1 MTNDIMCGY
10 PGDREA
16 VLMAYLYDDIA
27 PADRAAFEQ
36 HLTTCARC
44 RGELNGLVDVRAQLA
59 RWSPPDLNLA
69 PSGRRPSF
77 VSEMPIV
84 QPPPARWSLSRDI
97 PRWAQLAAAL
107 LVVGVAAGIANL
119 EVRYDRNGLSI
130 RTGWSKSTSQ
140 GLPSS
145 NAASLADPSSAGRAD
160 LVAIEQRLERLERL
174 PSELRAQFGAPSA
187 ATIAHT
193 PSVGD
198 AELMRRVRTLV
209 DESARRQQTELALR
223 VAEVVRDMNVKREAD
238 LQRIDQ
244 SLGMFQNKTGVEVL
258 RNRQKL
264 DYILQR
270 VSQQQQPQ
278 Q

>member
-16 VLMAYLYDDIA
+16 TLMAYLYEDIA

-69 PSGRRPSF
+69 PPGRRPSF
-77 VSEMPIV
+77 VSEMPSL
-84 QPPPARWSLSRDI
+84 QPPRARWSLAREI
-97 PRWAQLAAAL
+97 PRWAQIAAAL
-107 LVVGVAAGIANL
+107 LVVGVAAGLANL
-119 EVRYDRNGLSI
+119 DVRYDGHGLSI
-130 RTGWSKSTSQ
+130 RTGWSKSTGQ
-140 GLPSS
+140 GLSS
-145 NAASLADPSSAGRAD
+145 GTPVSPAVDPSTSRAE

-174 PSELRAQFGAPSA
+174 PSELRAQVGAPSA
-187 ATIAHT
+187 TVIART

-198 AELMRRVRTLV
+198 AELMRRARALV

-223 VAEVVRDMNVKREAD
+223 LAEAVRDMNLQRQAD
-238 LQRIDQ
+238 LRKIDQ
-244 SLGMFQNKTGVEVL
+244 NLGMFQDKTGVEVL

-270 VSQQQQPQ
+270 VSQQPQ

>member
-16 VLMAYLYDDIA
+16 TLMAYLYEDIA

-69 PSGRRPSF
+69 PPGRRPSF
-77 VSEMPIV
+77 VSEMPSL
-84 QPPPARWSLSRDI
+84 QPPRARWSLAREI
-97 PRWAQLAAAL
+97 PRWAQIAAAL
-107 LVVGVAAGIANL
+107 VVVGVAAGLANL
-119 EVRYDRNGLSI
+119 DVRYDGHSLSI
-130 RTGWSKSTSQ
+130 RTGWSKSTGQ
-140 GLPSS
+140 GLSS
-145 NAASLADPSSAGRAD
+145 GNPVSPAVDSSASRAE

-174 PSELRAQFGAPSA
+174 PSELRAQVGAPSA
-187 ATIAHT
+187 TAIART

-198 AELMRRVRTLV
+198 AELMRRVRGLV

-223 VAEVVRDMNVKREAD
+223 LAEAVRDMNLQRQAD
-238 LQRIDQ
+238 LRRIDQ
-244 SLGMFQNKTGVEVL
+244 NLGMFQDKTGVEVL

-270 VSQQQQPQ
+270 VSQQPQ

>member
-16 VLMAYLYDDIA
+16 MLMAYLYDDIA

-59 RWSPPDLNLA
+59 RWSPPDLNVA
-69 PSGRRPSF
+69 PPGRRPSF
-77 VSEMPIV
+77 FSEMPMV
-84 QPPPARWSLSRDI
+84 QPRPARWSLSRDI
-97 PRWAQLAAAL
+97 PRWAQFAAAL
-107 LVVGVAAGIANL
+107 LVVGVAAGLANL
-119 EVRYDRNGLSI
+119 DVRYDRKGLSI

-140 GLPSS
+140 DLPSP
-145 NAASLADPSSAGRAD
+145 NAASLADPSSVRRAD
-160 LVAIEQRLERLERL
+160 LVPIEQRLERLERL
-174 PSELRAQFGAPSA
+174 PSELRALVGGPSA
-187 ATIAHT
+187 TTIART
-193 PSVGD
+193 SSVGD
-198 AELMRRVRTLV
+198 AALMRRVRALV

-223 VAEVVRDMNVKREAD
+223 VAEVVRDMNVKREGD
-238 LQRIDQ
+238 LRRIDQ
-244 SLGMFQNKTGVEVL
+244 NLGMFQDKTGVEVL

-270 VSQQQQPQ
+270 VSQQQPPQ

>member
-16 VLMAYLYDDIA
+16 TLMAYLYEDIA

-69 PSGRRPSF
+69 PPGRRPSF
-77 VSEMPIV
+77 VSEMPSL
-84 QPPPARWSLSRDI
+84 QPPRARWSLAREI
-97 PRWAQLAAAL
+97 PRWAQIAAAL
-107 LVVGVAAGIANL
+107 LVVGVAAGLANL
-119 EVRYDRNGLSI
+119 DVRYDGHGLSI
-130 RTGWSKSTSQ
+130 RTGWSKSTGQ
-140 GLPSS
+140 GLSS
-145 NAASLADPSSAGRAD
+145 GNPVSPAVDSSASRAE

-174 PSELRAQFGAPSA
+174 PSELRAQVGAPSA
-187 ATIAHT
+187 TVIART

-198 AELMRRVRTLV
+198 AELMRRVRALV

-223 VAEVVRDMNVKREAD
+223 LAEAVRDMNLQRQAD
-238 LQRIDQ
+238 LRKIDQ
-244 SLGMFQNKTGVEVL
+244 NLGMFQDKTGVEVL

-270 VSQQQQPQ
+270 VSQQPQ

>member
-10 PGDREA
+10 SGDREA
-16 VLMAYLYDDIA
+16 MLMAYLYDDIA
-27 PADRAAFEQ
+27 PADRAGFEQ

-69 PSGRRPSF
+69 PPGRRPSF
-77 VSEMPIV
+77 VSEMPMV
-84 QPPPARWSLSRDI
+84 QPPPARLSFSREI

-140 GLPSS
+140 GLPNR
-145 NAASLADPSSAGRAD
+145 NAASLGDASSAWRAD
-160 LVAIEQRLERLERL
+160 LVAIDQRLERLEGL
-174 PSELRAQFGAPSA
+174 PNGLRAQAGAPSA
-187 ATIAHT
+187 TAIART
-193 PSVGD
+193 PAVGD
-198 AELMRRVRTLV
+198 AELMRRVRALV

-223 VAEVVRDMNVKREAD
+223 LAEVVREANLKREAD
-238 LQRIDQ
+238 LRKIDQ
-244 SLGMFQNKTGVEVL
+244 NLGMFQDKTGVEVL

-270 VSQQQQPQ
+270 VSQQPQ

>member
-16 VLMAYLYDDIA
+16 TLMAYLYEDIA

-69 PSGRRPSF
+69 PPGRRPSF
-77 VSEMPIV
+77 VSEMPSL
-84 QPPPARWSLSRDI
+84 QPPRARWSLAREI
-97 PRWAQLAAAL
+97 PRWAQIAAAL
-107 LVVGVAAGIANL
+107 LVVGVAAGLANL
-119 EVRYDRNGLSI
+119 DVRYDGHGLSI
-130 RTGWSKSTSQ
+130 RTGWSKSTGQ
-140 GLPSS
+140 GLSS
-145 NAASLADPSSAGRAD
+145 GTPVSPAVDSSASRAE

-174 PSELRAQFGAPSA
+174 PSELRAQVGA
-187 ATIAHT
+187 

-198 AELMRRVRTLV
+198 AELMRRARALV

-223 VAEVVRDMNVKREAD
+223 LAEAVRDMNLQRQAD
-238 LQRIDQ
+238 LRKIDQ
-244 SLGMFQNKTGVEVL
+244 NLGMFQDKTGVEVL

-270 VSQQQQPQ
+270 VSQQPQ